1 MPIIPRND
9 PMVPMSRLAAAA
21 LALSLLSALPALALC
36 GGRNLFEDMD
46 PAKRDSIT
54 AAAEAVPFPRGNFWQ
69 AVRGEEVITI
79 AGTYHF
85 DDPRHQANLD
95 KLKLFIDDATTVL
108 VESGPEEEKAL
119 TDLVAREPAR
129 MFITTG
135 PTLFEQ
141 LPADVWAQ
149 LSDAMSRRGIPGF
162 MAAKFRPWY
171 VLAVLAIPPCAM
183 EQMADPKGLDGMV
196 IDAALAA
203 GTPVRA
209 LEPYDTIFTLFD
221 SMTDEEI
228 LAMLRSTLALE
239 DRSEDHAVTLADS
252 YFAGRSREIW
262 EFMRQISYD
271 LPGYTRDQVDAEFA
285 RMEELLMNARNRA
298 WIPVLTRAAQEGPV
312 VAAFGALHLSGEEGV
327 LNLLQE
333 QGFRLTELKF

>member
-1 MPIIPRND
+1 MP
-9 PMVPMSRLAAAA
+9 RLAAAA
-21 LALSLLSALPALALC
+21 LAFALGVLTALPAAAMC
-36 GGRNLFEDMD
+36 GGRNLFEEMD
-46 PAKRDSIT
+46 PAMRSSI
-54 AAAEAVPFPRGNFWQ
+54 AAAADAVPFPRGNFWQ
-69 AVRGEEVITI
+69 AVRGDEVITI

-95 KLKLFIDDATTVL
+95 RLQLFIGDASTVL

-119 TDLVAREPAR
+119 MDLVARDPSR

-141 LPADVWAQ
+141 LPADVWNK
-149 LSDAMSRRGIPGF
+149 LSDAMSQRGIPGF

-183 EQMADPKGLDGMV
+183 AQMTDPKGLDGMV

-203 GTPVRA
+203 GKPVRA
-209 LEPYDTIFTLFD
+209 LEPFDTIFRMFD
-221 SMTDEEI
+221 SMSEEEI
-228 LAMLRSTLALE
+228 LAMLQSSLALE

-252 YFAGRSREIW
+252 YFAGHSREIW
-262 EFMRQISYD
+262 EFMRHISYD
-271 LPGYTRDQVDAEFA
+271 LPGYTREQVDAEFA

-298 WIPVLTRAAQEGPV
+298 WIPVLTGAAAEGPV

-327 LNLLQE
+327 LNLLKQE
-333 QGFRLTELKF
+333 GFRLTELKW